1 MELKQTLETQSL
13 CFSWLSGAKYPKFLR
28 NSQEQI
34 GFILQ
39 YEYIV
44 SILAGALPLSPCLE
58 SPSEG
63 LGAWLSGKSPCKD
76 SPVGKKHLSPNLM
89 S

>member
-44 SILAGALPLSPCLE
+44 SILAGALPLSHAP
-58 SPSEG
+58 SPSLGDSRQG
-63 LGAWLSGKSPCKD
+63 LY
-76 SPVGKKHLSPNLM
+76 H
-89 S
+89 